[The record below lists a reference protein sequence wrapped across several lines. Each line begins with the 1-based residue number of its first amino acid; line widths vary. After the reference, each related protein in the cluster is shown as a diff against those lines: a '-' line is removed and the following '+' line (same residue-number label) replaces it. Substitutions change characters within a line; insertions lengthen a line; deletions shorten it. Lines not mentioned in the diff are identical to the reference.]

1 VVLATFSEFGRRVAA
16 NGSQGTDHG
25 TAAPMLVA
33 GESVHGGLHG
43 EPPDL
48 ADLDDGDLKHTTD
61 FRRVFATLLARVLDA
76 DPATAL
82 GKGRFD
88 ALEFL

>member
-1 VVLATFSEFGRRVAA
+1 VAA

-33 GESVHGGLHG
+33 GRPVRGGLHG
-43 EPPDL
+43 EPPGL

-61 FRRVFATLLARVLDA
+61 FRRVFATLLERVLDA
-76 DPATAL
+76 DPQTAL
-82 GKGRFD
+82 GQGRF
-88 ALEFL
+88 APLGFV